1 MNRKRKS
8 SQEKL
13 TLLDAVGMAIGGMV
27 GGGIF
32 AVLGEAVHLSG
43 NAAFISFGLAGV
55 LAFVTGISY
64 SRLTLSFDE
73 PGGSFLFVEKIA
85 GPRISG
91 TVGWFLI
98 LGYIFTMSL
107 YSYTFGAYAGKL
119 IGIDP
124 ALNGYLGGAVVA
136 FFALINLLGVR
147 ESGISEDV
155 LVYAKLAILLLVA
168 GVGFITVDKA
178 EAFPVFEHSTS
189 SVITAAALI
198 FVAYEGFQL
207 LTYDYE
213 DIENHK
219 RNLPRAIV
227 ISISLVTALYMVIA
241 FATTGTL
248 PDEAISGHKEIV
260 LAYVAQPVLG
270 RIGVVIV
277 LVAAVFST
285 ASAINATLFATAR
298 LAVRISQDQQLPHS
312 LTRRHVGGVPVWFV
326 ILACGCTIVIQY
338 MGNLHEI
345 VSFSSI
351 VFLSVFA
358 VVNVSACVHREYSGW
373 QSIFPA
379 AGFLGCI
386 AAVILLA
393 HNLYKQDP
401 VTMWV
406 ITGIAAVLIG
416 LRVFYASWHPGFL
429 KKYGGLP

>member
-1 MNRKRKS
+1 MNRTKKS

-13 TLLDAVGMAIGGMV
+13 TLFDAVGMAIGGMV

-43 NAAFISFGLAGV
+43 NAAFVSFGLAGV
-55 LAFVTGISY
+55 LAFITGISY

-119 IGIDP
+119 IGVDP

-136 FFALINLLGVR
+136 FFALINLMGVR
-147 ESGISEDV
+147 ESGISEDI
-155 LVYAKLAILLLVA
+155 LVYGKLAILLLVA
-168 GVGFITVDKA
+168 VVGFITVNKN
-178 EAFPVFEHSTS
+178 EAFPVFEHSAS
-189 SVITAAALI
+189 NVITAAALI

-207 LTYDYE
+207 LTYDYG
-213 DIENHK
+213 DIEDHK
-219 RNLPRAIV
+219 RNLSRAIV
-227 ISISLVTALYMVIA
+227 ISIASVAALYMVIA
-241 FATTGTL
+241 FVTTGAL
-248 PDEAISGHKEIV
+248 ADEAIAGRKEIV

-270 RIGVVIV
+270 HIGVVIV

-298 LAVRISQDQQLPHS
+298 LATRVSQDQQLPHF
-312 LTRRHVGGVPVWFV
+312 LTRRLVGGVPVWFV
-326 ILACGCTIVIQY
+326 ILVSGCTIVIQY
-338 MGNLHEI
+338 LGSLHEI

-358 VVNVSACVHREYSGW
+358 VVNVSACIHRVYRGW
-373 QSIFPA
+373 KLVFPS
-379 AGFLGCI
+379 AGFLGC
-386 AAVILLA
+386 AVAVILLA
-393 HNLYKQDP
+393 HNLYTQDP
-401 VTMWV
+401 VTLWV
-406 ITGIAAVLIG
+406 ITGIAVILVVLRII
-416 LRVFYASWHPGFL
+416 YTYWHPGFL
-429 KKYGGLP
+429 KKHG

>member
-1 MNRKRKS
+1 MNRKKKS

-13 TLLDAVGMAIGGMV
+13 TLFDAVGMAIGGMV

-43 NAAFISFGLAGV
+43 NAAFLSFGLAGV
-55 LAFVTGISY
+55 LAFITGISY
-64 SRLTLSFDE
+64 CRLTLNFDE

-124 ALNGYLGGAVVA
+124 ALNGYLGGAAVA
-136 FFALINLLGVR
+136 FFALINLSGVR

-155 LVYAKLAILLLVA
+155 LVYGKLTILLLVTV
-168 GVGFITVDKA
+168 VGLATVNKA
-178 EAFPVFEHSTS
+178 EAFPVFEHSSS

-213 DIENHK
+213 DIKDHK
-219 RNLPRAIV
+219 RNLPRAII
-227 ISISLVTALYMVIA
+227 ISISFVAVLYMVIA
-241 FATTGTL
+241 FATTGAL
-248 PDEAISGHKEIV
+248 SNEAISGHKEIV

-270 RIGVVIV
+270 HIGVVIV

-298 LAVRISQDQQLPHS
+298 LAVRISRDQQLPHF

-326 ILACGCTIVIQY
+326 ILASGCTIVIQY
-338 MGNLHEI
+338 IGSLHEI

-358 VVNVSACVHREYSGW
+358 VVNLSACLHHEYRGW
-373 QSIFPA
+373 QLGFPA

-386 AAVILLA
+386 AAVVLLA
-393 HNLYKQDP
+393 HNLYTQDP
-401 VTMWV
+401 VTIWV
-406 ITGIAAVLIG
+406 ITGIAGALIG
-416 LRVFYASWHPGFL
+416 LRVFYTYWHPGFL
-429 KKYGGLP
+429 TKYDY

>member
-1 MNRKRKS
+1 MNRKRKVS
-8 SQEKL
+8 KGKL
-13 TLLDAVGMAIGGMV
+13 TLLDAVGMAVGGMV

-43 NAAFISFGLAGV
+43 NAAFISFGLAGA

-64 SRLTLSFDE
+64 CRLTLSFDE
-73 PGGSFLFVEKIA
+73 PGGSFLFIEKIA

-119 IGIDP
+119 IGVDP
-124 ALNGYLGGAVVA
+124 ALNGYLGGAVIA

-155 LVYAKLAILLLVA
+155 LVYGKLVILLLVA
-168 GVGFITVDKA
+168 GVGLITVEKA
-178 EAFPVFEHSTS
+178 EAFPVFEHSPS

-219 RNLPRAIV
+219 RNLPRAIL
-227 ISISLVTALYMVIA
+227 ISIPLVIALYMVVA
-241 FATTGTL
+241 FATTGAL
-248 PDEAISGHKEIV
+248 PDEAISGHRETV
-260 LAYVAQPVLG
+260 LAYIAQPVLG
-270 RIGVVIV
+270 HIGVVIV

-298 LAVRISQDQQLPHS
+298 LAVRVSQDQQLPHS
-312 LTRRHVGGVPVWFV
+312 LTRRRVGGAPVWFV
-326 ILACGCTIVIQY
+326 TVACVCTIVIQY
-338 MGNLHEI
+338 IGSLHEI

-358 VVNVSACVHREYSGW
+358 VVNLSAYIHREYKGW
-373 QSIFPA
+373 QSGFPV

-386 AAVILLA
+386 VAVILLA
-393 HNLYKQDP
+393 YNLYKQDP
-401 VTMWV
+401 TTIWV
-406 ITGIAAVLIG
+406 ITSIVVVLIG
-416 LRVFYASWHPGFL
+416 LRVLYTFRHPGFL
-429 KKYGGLP
+429 RKHGAPK